1 MTRFSAMGKNTFSR
15 RKPYILFL
23 CTGNTCRS
31 PMVYGV
37 MKELFEEHNITH
49 LDIRTAGVMT
59 IPGLLPTQESRM
71 ILEAEG
77 VDISGHRSTQMTE
90 DLLQGAE
97 IILGMTSF
105 HVQMAL
111 RLYSD
116 SRHKTKLLKEFAD
129 PKTKNSQIQDPMGC
143 TLEVYK
149 RVFKEI
155 QKTCRKIVRAD
166 KLPKPSEV
174 GISRD
179 TDNDLGLSIN
189 SKPKVLTPP
198 AKPVIPKKTARK
210 AVAKKT
216 AKTSSASAVRKKTAS
231 KKTAARKV
239 VKKTVKKASARKSAV
254 TTRKVVQR
262 VKKKAA
268 VKSAAKKTVKKSA
281 KKSVTKTSKK
291 KTTVKKSVRKR
302 GRK

>member
-1 MTRFSAMGKNTFSR
+1 MSEANVTRFTTMGKNTFSR

-97 IILGMTSF
+97 LILGMTSF

-111 RLYSD
+111 RLYSM
-116 SRHKTKLLKEFAD
+116 SRHKTVLLKEFAD

-166 KLPKPSEV
+166 KLPTSAQV
-174 GISRD
+174 GAAIEGRK
-179 TDNDLGLSIN
+179 LPGPIN
-189 SKPKVLTPP
+189 AKLRTLTPP
-198 AKPVIPKKTARK
+198 PKPVLPKKMVKK
-210 AVAKKT
+210 AAAKKT
-216 AKTSSASAVRKKTAS
+216 AKPSAASGAKKKPAGKKTT
-231 KKTAARKV
+231 KKKVVKKAVKKARVKKSATRKV
-239 VKKTVKKASARKSAV
+239 VKKAVVKKS
-254 TTRKVVQR
+254 
-262 VKKKAA
+262 
-268 VKSAAKKTVKKSA
+268 AKKTVKKSTA
-281 KKSVTKTSKK
+281 KKPIKK
-291 KTTVKKSVRKR
+291 SSVKKSTKKR
-302 GRK
+302 AGK